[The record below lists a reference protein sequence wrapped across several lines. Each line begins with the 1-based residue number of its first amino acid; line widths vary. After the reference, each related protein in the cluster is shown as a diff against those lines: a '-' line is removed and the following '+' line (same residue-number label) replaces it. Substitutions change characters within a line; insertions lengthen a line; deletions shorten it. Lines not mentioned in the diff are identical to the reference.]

1 MSPSNA
7 VFVRKYA
14 TPNSVGNHQLS
25 YLPLDPSLKL
35 GQAGVQLVD
44 GNMNSNDLN
53 PSIV

>member
-1 MSPSNA
+1 MLFSSENM
-7 VFVRKYA
+7 VRQIL
-14 TPNSVGNHQLS
+14 SVIINEP